1 MTKMIRA
8 SFYKMF
14 HDKASTL
21 CLVGTALWTLLII
34 WFIIWFINWPT
45 DHGLNL
51 MDSELLVKF
60 WRDVFSMQSVSV
72 PLLTGMIVLFS
83 AEFKDQSWKLVIAK
97 GVSQAEYYFVK
108 LLCCLWLE
116 IKICFF
122 VTMTATL
129 VGWGSM
135 NMPMNGVMLGTIFQY
150 FVGQC
155 IAHAPMTVLAYT
167 VVFLIRTP
175 EVASSFNIL
184 LLFFGSLLLRKL
196 EGAFGLGNVLTGVWA
211 FEQYQFVVFNGPI
224 EWIYVGT
231 IFGAYLMVCG
241 LIVCVSSARRD
252 LA

>member
-8 SFYKMF
+8 AFYKMYQ
-14 HDKASTL
+14 DKASAL

-34 WFIIWFINWPT
+34 GFINWAPE
-45 DHGLNL
+45 DGLNL
-51 MDSELLVKF
+51 MVPEHLAKY
-60 WRDVFSMQSVSV
+60 WREVFSMQSVSI
-72 PLLTGMIVLFS
+72 PLLTGMTVLFS

-116 IKICFF
+116 VQVCFAA
-122 VTMTATL
+122 TLTATL

-135 NMPMNGVMLGTIFQY
+135 NMPMSGAMLWTIFLY

-167 VVFLIRTP
+167 VVFLFRNP
-175 EVASSFNIL
+175 EVASTFNIL

-196 EGAFGLGNVLTGVWA
+196 GGAFGIGNALTGIWA
-211 FEQYQFVVFNGPI
+211 FEQYQFVVFGGPT
-224 EWIYVGT
+224 EWIYVGI
-231 IFGAYLMVCG
+231 IFLAYLVVCG
-241 LIVCVSSARRD
+241 LVVCVSSARRD

>member
-8 SFYKMF
+8 SFYKMYQ
-14 HDKASTL
+14 DKASAL

-34 WFIIWFINWPT
+34 WFINWPT
-45 DHGLNL
+45 DNGLNL
-51 MDSELLVKF
+51 MDPEQLVKY
-60 WRDVFSMQSVSV
+60 WREVFSSQSVSV
-72 PLLTGMIVLFS
+72 PFLTGIIILFS

-108 LLCCLWLE
+108 LLCCLTLE
-116 IKICFF
+116 VRICFF
-122 VTMTATL
+122 VTLTATL

-135 NMPMNGVMLGTIFQY
+135 NMPMSGAMLWTIFLY

-167 VVFLIRTP
+167 VVFLFRNP
-175 EVASSFNIL
+175 EVASTFNIL

-196 EGAFGLGNVLTGVWA
+196 GGAFGIGNALAGIWA
-211 FEQYQFVVFNGPI
+211 FEQYQFVVFGGPT
-224 EWIYVGT
+224 EWIYVGI
-231 IFGAYLMVCG
+231 IFLAYLVVCG
-241 LIVCVSSARRD
+241 LVVCVSSARRD